1 MDTSTMKPNIA
12 EVTQNNSISGDTISK
27 EKQINTSERSQVC
40 MNKNTSVLGHSVVL
54 INILFFLAEKLYNN
68 GIKMRHTLNSVHS

>member
-1 MDTSTMKPNIA
+1 MKPNIA

-54 INILFFLAEKLYNN
+54 INILFSFSRK
-68 GIKMRHTLNSVHS
+68 IV